1 MITRTEAKATPPPP
15 PPFFLLL
22 RVSYSLSLICQPDI
36 RGHEASH
43 HRHSHE
49 ATPEGQE
56 GSGGQ
61 EGGGGC
67 RGKGP
72 REGVGGGPGGGGG
85 KGLITIRHWLSD
97 TFFFS
102 FP

>member
-15 PPFFLLL
+15 PQ

-49 ATPEGQE
+49 ATLEGEQE
-56 GSGGQ
+56 GAGGQ
-61 EGGGGC
+61 EGGGG
-67 RGKGP
+67 GVPGEGPAGGP
-72 REGVGGGPGGGGG
+72 RGRGYI
-85 KGLITIRHWLSD
+85 ITIRHWLSD
-97 TFFFS
+97 TFFLS
-102 FP
+102 FPK